1 MRNSL
6 FVRRCVSH
14 GCSPDKEGCKP
25 FIAYVRAIFKGE
37 EEPTLRVY
45 WCARAA
51 LQRLPTSCHAVA
63 AKTLRSRV
71 VCARSAVRALTRG
84 ATAARRLYRPEESYR
99 RPGGGKKGGKA
110 GETWREEA
118 DLKEAR
124 THAAASV

>member
-1 MRNSL
+1 L
-6 FVRRCVSH
+6 FVRVRACVSH

-45 WCARAA
+45 WCARAVCSA
-51 LQRLPTSCHAVA
+51 AFA
-63 AKTLRSRV
+63 AKTLHSRV
-71 VCARSAVRALTRG
+71 VCAPSAVHALTRG

-124 THAAASV
+124 TPPPQA